1 MPAVR
6 RGLRQLCA
14 ACAPNLRKPPA
25 PSGPAGTPARVLEEL
40 RVENLL
46 LIERAELRLGAG
58 LSAITGETG
67 AGKTVLAHALDLLL
81 GGKPRAGIVRP
92 GASEAYV
99 EGVFELPAGLL
110 EEAEFA
116 ELRARVGEEL
126 DEIVLARRVS
136 AEGRTRA
143 FVQGRSATAADLQAL
158 GGRLVAFFGQHEH
171 RRLTLA
177 SAQLDLLD
185 GFCGRGQLELRADL
199 AGAHARMREL
209 ERALA
214 ELRERAGTRDRDLDL
229 LAFEIEEIEEL
240 DPSEDERESLVAE
253 RSRLRQLDGLL
264 AAAGAGAEAIA
275 PSGDDPGVATL
286 LAGTES
292 LAQSVAGAD
301 PELDA
306 LAERLAALRI
316 EAEDLGG
323 ELRRYAD
330 SLEAEPGR
338 LDVVEERLELY
349 DRLERKHGGS
359 VAAVLEHAERCR
371 GERALLE
378 HAEVETERAEA
389 ALAEARAERDE
400 FADQVGAARRE
411 AAPRLAERVRE
422 ELAAL
427 AMENA
432 AFEVLVEPR
441 CGGGPRSG
449 AAAGAGAP
457 RPPHGPPRA
466 ERVEFMLGPNP
477 GVPAAPIRDAASGG
491 ELSRVMLAL
500 MTVAGTGESRTL
512 VFDEVDAGVG
522 GQTARAV
529 GERLRALGDT
539 RQVLCITHLPQIA
552 ALASAHFRI
561 EKSAETDLDLG
572 HYERFTDTNTSRAS
586 NATAGAIY
594 NSVIRRERRG
604 DYLGGTVQ
612 VIPPITAE
620 IKNR

>member
-1 MPAVR
+1 
-6 RGLRQLCA
+6 
-14 ACAPNLRKPPA
+14 
-25 PSGPAGTPARVLEEL
+25 VLLEL
-40 RVENLL
+40 RIENLL
-46 LIERAELRLGAG
+46 LIERAELRPGGG
-58 LSAITGETG
+58 LTAITGETG

-81 GGKPRAGIVRP
+81 GGKPRSGIVRP

-99 EGVFELPAGLL
+99 EGVFELPPGLIDQP
-110 EEAEFA
+110 
-116 ELRARVGEEL
+116 ELADLRERVGEEL

-136 AEGRTRA
+136 AEGRSRA

-158 GGRLVAFFGQHEH
+158 GGRMVAFFGQHEH

-185 GFCGRGQLELRADL
+185 GFCGGDQLELRAHL
-199 AGAHARMREL
+199 GAAHARMRQL
-209 ERALA
+209 EGALA

-229 LAFEIEEIEEL
+229 LAFEIEEIDEL
-240 DPSEDERESLVAE
+240 DPSEEEKASLIAES
-253 RSRLRQLDGLL
+253 SRLRKLDGLL
-264 AAAGAGAEAIA
+264 AAAGAGAEAIT
-275 PSGDDPGVATL
+275 PSGDEPGVATL
-286 LAGTES
+286 LASTES
-292 LAQSVAGAD
+292 LAGAVAGAD
-301 PELDA
+301 AELDA
-306 LAERLAALRI
+306 LAERLSALRL
-316 EAEDLGG
+316 EAEDLGA

-359 VAAVLEHAERCR
+359 VAAVLAHAERCR
-371 GERALLE
+371 AERARLE
-378 HAEVETERAEA
+378 RAEVETERAEA
-389 ALAEARAERDE
+389 ALAEAGRERE
-400 FADQVGAARRE
+400 GLARRVGAARRK

-427 AMENA
+427 AMDNA

-441 CGGGPRSG
+441 EEISPTGGD
-449 AAAGAGAP
+449 
-457 RPPHGPPRA
+457 
-466 ERVEFMLGPNP
+466 RVEFMLAPNP

-500 MTVAGTGESRTL
+500 MTVAGMGESRTL

-552 ALASAHFRI
+552 ALAGAHFRI
-561 EKSAETDLDLG
+561 EKSAEADTALTTVEALEGDGVVAELCRMLG
-572 HYERFTDTNTSRAS
+572 AEADDTA
-586 NATAGAIY
+586 A
-594 NSVIRRERRG
+594 RRHAKE
-604 DYLGGTVQ
+604 LL
-612 VIPPITAE
+612 AAA
-620 IKNR
+620 

>member
-1 MPAVR
+1 M
-6 RGLRQLCA
+6 LL
-14 ACAPNLRKPPA
+14 
-25 PSGPAGTPARVLEEL
+25 EL
-40 RVENLL
+40 RIENLL
-46 LIERAELRLGAG
+46 LIERAELRPGEG
-58 LSAITGETG
+58 LTAITGETG

-81 GGKPRAGIVRP
+81 GGKPRSAIVRP

-99 EGVFELPAGLL
+99 EGVFELPPGLL
-110 EEAEFA
+110 EEPELA
-116 ELRARVGEEL
+116 ELRERVGEEL

-136 AEGRTRA
+136 AEGRSRA

-158 GGRLVAFFGQHEH
+158 GGRMVAVFGQHEH
-171 RRLTLA
+171 RRLTRA

-185 GFCGRGQLELRADL
+185 GFCGRDQLELRSRLGA
-199 AGAHARMREL
+199 AHARMRGL
-209 ERALA
+209 DGALA

-229 LAFEIEEIEEL
+229 LSFEIEEIDQL
-240 DPSEDERESLVAE
+240 DPSEEEKRSLDVE

-264 AAAGAGAEAIA
+264 AAAGAGAEAIT

-286 LAGTES
+286 LAGTEN

-306 LAERLAALRI
+306 LADRLATLRL
-316 EAEDLGG
+316 EAEDLGA

-359 VAAVLEHAERCR
+359 VAAVLAHAERCR
-371 GERALLE
+371 AERARLE
-378 HAEVETERAEA
+378 RAEVETERAEA
-389 ALAEARAERDE
+389 ALVEARTERDGL
-400 FADQVGAARRE
+400 AGRLGAARRK
-411 AAPRLAERVRE
+411 AAPKLAELVLE
-422 ELAAL
+422 ELTSL
-427 AMENA
+427 AMEGA
-432 AFEVLVEPR
+432 SFEVLLEPR
-441 CGGGPRSG
+441 DEVGPTG
-449 AAAGAGAP
+449 
-457 RPPHGPPRA
+457 A
-466 ERVEFMLGPNP
+466 ERVEFMLAPNP
-477 GVPAAPIRDAASGG
+477 GVPAASIREAASGG

-500 MTVAGTGESRTL
+500 MTVAGAGESRTL

-561 EKSAETDLDLG
+561 EKSAETDTALTTVEALEGDGVVAELCRMLG
-572 HYERFTDTNTSRAS
+572 AEASDTA
-586 NATAGAIY
+586 A
-594 NSVIRRERRG
+594 RRHAKE
-604 DYLGGTVQ
+604 LL
-612 VIPPITAE
+612 AAA
-620 IKNR
+620 

>member
-1 MPAVR
+1 
-6 RGLRQLCA
+6 
-14 ACAPNLRKPPA
+14 
-25 PSGPAGTPARVLEEL
+25 VLLEL
-40 RVENLL
+40 RIENLL
-46 LIERAELRLGAG
+46 LIERAELRPGDG
-58 LSAITGETG
+58 LTAITGETG

-81 GGKPRAGIVRP
+81 GGKPRSGVVRP

-99 EGVFELPAGLL
+99 EGVFELPPGLL
-110 EEAEFA
+110 EEPDFA
-116 ELRARVGEEL
+116 DLRERVGEEL

-136 AEGRTRA
+136 AEGRSRA

-171 RRLTLA
+171 RRLTLS

-185 GFCGRGQLELRADL
+185 AFCGRDQLELRAGL
-199 AGAHARMREL
+199 AAAHGRMREL

-214 ELRERAGTRDRDLDL
+214 ELRDRAGTRDRDLDL

-240 DPSEDERESLVAE
+240 DPSEEEKASLVAE

-275 PSGDDPGVATL
+275 PSAEGGGGAAGLDGSGAGYGAAADGLGVAAL
-286 LAGTES
+286 LASAEQ
-292 LAQSVAGAD
+292 LAEPVAGAD

-306 LAERLAALRI
+306 LAERLAALRL
-316 EAEDLGG
+316 EAEDLGA

-349 DRLERKHGGS
+349 DRLQRKHGGS
-359 VAAVLEHAERCR
+359 VAAVLAHAQRCR
-371 GERALLE
+371 AERALLE

-389 ALAEARAERDE
+389 ALAEARRERDALAER
-400 FADQVGAARRE
+400 VGVARRE

-441 CGGGPRSG
+441 GGAAAAGGGPRGSG
-449 AAAGAGAP
+449 AAAGGE
-457 RPPHGPPRA
+457 PPGPEIGPTGA

-539 RQVLCITHLPQIA
+539 RQVLCITHMPQIA
-552 ALASAHFRI
+552 ALASAHVRI
-561 EKSAETDLDLG
+561 EKSAETDTALTTVEALEGDGVVAELCRMLG
-572 HYERFTDTNTSRAS
+572 AEASDTA
-586 NATAGAIY
+586 A
-594 NSVIRRERRG
+594 RRHAKE
-604 DYLGGTVQ
+604 LL
-612 VIPPITAE
+612 AAA
-620 IKNR
+620 

>member
-1 MPAVR
+1 LRPGD
-6 RGLRQLCA
+6 GL
-14 ACAPNLRKPPA
+14 
-25 PSGPAGTPARVLEEL
+25 T
-40 RVENLL
+40 
-46 LIERAELRLGAG
+46 
-58 LSAITGETG
+58 AITGETG

-81 GGKPRAGIVRP
+81 GGKPRSGIVRP
-92 GASEAYV
+92 GAPEAYV
-99 EGVFELPAGLL
+99 EGVFELPPGLI
-110 EEAEFA
+110 EQPEFA
-116 ELRARVGEEL
+116 ELRERVGEEL

-136 AEGRTRA
+136 AEGRSRA

-158 GGRLVAFFGQHEH
+158 GGRMVAFFGQHEH

-185 GFCGRGQLELRADL
+185 GFCGGDQLELRARL
-199 AGAHARMREL
+199 GAAHTQMRQL
-209 ERALA
+209 ESALA

-229 LAFEIEEIEEL
+229 LAFEIEEIDEL
-240 DPSEDERESLVAE
+240 DPSEEEKVSLAAE

-264 AAAGAGAEAIA
+264 AAAGAGAEAIT
-275 PSGDDPGVATL
+275 PSGDEPGVAAL

-292 LAQSVAGAD
+292 LAGAVEGAD
-301 PELDA
+301 AELDA
-306 LAERLAALRI
+306 LAERVSALRL
-316 EAEDLGG
+316 EAEDVGA

-330 SLEAEPGR
+330 SLDAEPGR

-359 VAAVLEHAERCR
+359 VAAVLAHAERCR
-371 GERALLE
+371 AERASLE
-378 HAEVETERAEA
+378 RAEVETERAEA
-389 ALAEARAERDE
+389 ALGEARSERDGL
-400 FADQVGAARRE
+400 ARRVGAARRK

-427 AMENA
+427 AMDNA
-432 AFEVLVEPR
+432 AFEVLVESR
-441 CGGGPRSG
+441 GDGADG
-449 AAAGAGAP
+449 AAP
-457 RPPHGPPRA
+457 EIGPTGA
-466 ERVEFMLGPNP
+466 ERVEFMLAPNP

-552 ALASAHFRI
+552 ALAGAHFRI
-561 EKSAETDLDLG
+561 EKSAETDTALTTVEALQGDGVVAELCRMLG
-572 HYERFTDTNTSRAS
+572 AEASDTA
-586 NATAGAIY
+586 A
-594 NSVIRRERRG
+594 RRHAKE
-604 DYLGGTVQ
+604 LL
-612 VIPPITAE
+612 AAA
-620 IKNR
+620 

>member
-1 MPAVR
+1 
-6 RGLRQLCA
+6 
-14 ACAPNLRKPPA
+14 
-25 PSGPAGTPARVLEEL
+25 VLLEL
-40 RVENLL
+40 RIENLL
-46 LIERAELRLGAG
+46 LIERAELRPGQG
-58 LSAITGETG
+58 LTAITGETG

-81 GGKPRAGIVRP
+81 GGKPRSGIVRP

-99 EGVFELPAGLL
+99 EGVFELPPGLL
-110 EEAEFA
+110 EEPEFA
-116 ELRARVGEEL
+116 ELRERVGEEL
-126 DEIVLARRVS
+126 DEIVVARRVS
-136 AEGRTRA
+136 AEGRSRA

-185 GFCGRGQLELRADL
+185 GFCGREQLELRVGL
-199 AGAHARMREL
+199 AVAHTRMREL

-229 LAFEIEEIEEL
+229 LAFEIEEIEQL
-240 DPSEDERESLVAE
+240 DPSEEEKDSLVAE

-286 LAGTES
+286 LSGAER
-292 LAQSVAGAD
+292 LAEQVAGAD
-301 PELDA
+301 RELDA
-306 LAERLAALRI
+306 LAERLAAVRL
-316 EAEDLGG
+316 EAEDVGA

-359 VAAVLEHAERCR
+359 VAAVLAHAERCR
-371 GERALLE
+371 RERDRLE
-378 HAEVETERAEA
+378 QAEVETERAEA
-389 ALAEARAERDE
+389 ALAEARTERDGL
-400 FADQVGAARRE
+400 ADQVGAARRE

-432 AFEVLVEPR
+432 AFEVAVER
-441 CGGGPRSG
+441 RGVAAASAGAETAGGP
-449 AAAGAGAP
+449 AP
-457 RPPHGPPRA
+457 APEIGLTGA
-466 ERVEFMLGPNP
+466 ERVEFILGPNP

-500 MTVAGTGESRTL
+500 MTVAGTAESRTL

-552 ALASAHFRI
+552 ALASAHVRI
-561 EKSAETDLDLG
+561 EKSAEADTALTTVESLEGDRVVAELCRMLG
-572 HYERFTDTNTSRAS
+572 AEAS
-586 NATAGAIY
+586 GKAA
-594 NSVIRRERRG
+594 RRHAKE
-604 DYLGGTVQ
+604 LL
-612 VIPPITAE
+612 AAA
-620 IKNR
+620 